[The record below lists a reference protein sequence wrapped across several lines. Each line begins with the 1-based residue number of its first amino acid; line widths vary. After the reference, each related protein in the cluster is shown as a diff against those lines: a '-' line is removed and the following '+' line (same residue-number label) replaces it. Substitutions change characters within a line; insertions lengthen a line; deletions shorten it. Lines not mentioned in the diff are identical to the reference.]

1 MRVAVSGASGF
12 LGKYLTKHLF
22 DLGYSVLVLARPEE
36 KASQC
41 FDAQV
46 SVYETDYSIDSLT
59 KGLKKTDILIHLAA
73 QTMTRETHPLKVS
86 EFLHVNVELTENV
99 LMAAELCNIKTVCQ
113 MSSNSV
119 YSSLN
124 TLPFRENEKPM
135 PANVYGLSKLYA
147 EQLGEFYNAKTKM
160 NVISLRLARL
170 FGYGERDTVSF
181 TKFIQRSLLKQSIEI
196 WGKGS
201 TSIEYLYVKDAVDVI
216 EKSIRYPI
224 KGGIYNVGVNRM
236 YSVCEIAEVI
246 ADVFD
251 NKGNIVFLPEKQENG
266 HSILM
271 DSSLLNHTLQWQA
284 QWQLKEAVEDILT
297 YYK

>member
-1 MRVAVSGASGF
+1 MRVAISGASGF

-36 KASQC
+36 KASQF
-41 FDAQV
+41 FDDKV

-59 KGLKKTDILIHLAA
+59 KGLKTTDILIHLAA

-99 LMAAELCNIKTVCQ
+99 LMAAELCNIKNVCQ

-181 TKFIQRSLLKQSIEI
+181 TKFIQRSLLKQSIDI

-201 TSIEYLYVKDAVDVI
+201 TSIEYMYVKDAVDVI
-216 EKSIRYPI
+216 EKIIRSSI

-246 ADVFD
+246 TDVFD
-251 NKGNIVFLPEKQENG
+251 NKGNIVFLRDKQENG
-266 HSILM
+266 HNILM
-271 DSSLLNHTLQWQA
+271 DSSLLNFALQWQA